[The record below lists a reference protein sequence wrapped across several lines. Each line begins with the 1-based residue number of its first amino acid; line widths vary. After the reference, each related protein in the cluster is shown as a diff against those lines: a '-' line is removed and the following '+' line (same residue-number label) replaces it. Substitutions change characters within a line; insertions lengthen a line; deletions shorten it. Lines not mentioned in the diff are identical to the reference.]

1 MGKSDKPLL
10 RYSTS
15 EMALDLIELLDHLGW
30 TAPNSLNI
38 SGVSMGGMIAQE
50 LALLIPTRINSLNLF
65 STAAAIEN
73 TTSFLENLWNR
84 INMFIPKSL
93 DRSLTDAA
101 LMLFSTEW
109 LDAPDDTVV
118 PTSSTPGVI
127 MPPHG
132 YYKSFSTN
140 FARFAAQELKKRQD
154 PNQFGKKGFM
164 LQAIAAG
171 WHFKSPEQ
179 LKEIGDKVGRDRIT
193 VVHGTEDR
201 MISVPHGRKLI
212 EWLEPGRAEIVE
224 GKGHVFM
231 LEEWRWHNNLVREG
245 VERGMRVRREEAR

>member
-15 EMALDLIELLDHLGW
+15 EMAHDLLELLDHLGW
-30 TAPNSLNI
+30 TSLRTLNI

-50 LALLIPTRINSLNLF
+50 LALLIPSRINSLNLI
-65 STAAAIEN
+65 STAAYIEN
-73 TTSFLENLWNR
+73 TTSFFENLWNR

-101 LMLFSTEW
+101 LMLFSTIW
-109 LDAPDDTVV
+109 LDSPDDTIV

-127 MPPHG
+127 MPAHG

-140 FARFAAQELKKRQD
+140 FERFAAQELKKRND
-154 PNQFGKKGFM
+154 PEQFGKKGFM

-171 WHFKSPEQ
+171 WHYKSPEQ
-179 LKEIGDKVGRDRIT
+179 LKEMGDKVGRERIS
-193 VVHGTEDR
+193 VVHGTSDR
-201 MISVPHGRKLI
+201 MISVPHGKKLI
-212 EWLEPGRAEIVE
+212 AWLDPGKGEIVE

-231 LEEWRWHNNLVREG
+231 LEEWRWHNNLIREG
-245 VERGMRVRREEAR
+245 VERGMRVTREESK